1 MYTYFLADHV
11 LLSPSTGVMSPPSPP
26 CKVNIGNL
34 RKNYNY
40 MLTKNP
46 IDVKIINKRLGK
58 FWMYDIHTNI
68 VCIYSIQIVIN
79 KHFFPNSY

>member
-1 MYTYFLADHV
+1 MYTCCLADRV
-11 LLSPSTGVMSPPSPP
+11 FLSPSVEVRRPPSPP

-34 RKNYNY
+34 IKNCNY

-58 FWMYDIHTNI
+58 LLDVPQPY
-68 VCIYSIQIVIN
+68 
-79 KHFFPNSY
+79 

>member
-1 MYTYFLADHV
+1 MYTCCLADHV

-26 CKVNIGNL
+26 CEVNIGNL
-34 RKNYNY
+34 LENYNY

-58 FWMYDIHTNI
+58 LLDVPQPY
-68 VCIYSIQIVIN
+68 
-79 KHFFPNSY
+79 